1 MRLSAVIA
9 LLILLPDPGKSLAER
24 PASRARPALALP
36 GQEFPARPESK
47 PRVDGRFLIATRQVG
62 GPFFAK
68 SVVLLIQQDRQGA
81 MGLILNRP
89 SETPITEL
97 LAQQAPRTGTAPGK
111 EEAERPEKL
120 YVGGPVEANRT
131 FFLVQTAEPLPRSVE
146 ILPGV
151 YASSDSAVLEKFA
164 QREIPP
170 ERFRA
175 YVGYSGWGAGSFKQ
189 KSHGVIGF
197 SRPPSPKPFSTR
209 TRSTSGSA
217 WSRNTKG
224 FRFGSKNPSTK
235 CAHRPQRPAHLTPE
249 EGDLSLGFPFT

>member
-1 MRLSAVIA
+1 METRLKQRRRIGMRLSAVIA

-97 LAQQAPRTGTAPGK
+97 LAQQAPKTGTAPGK

-175 YVGYSGWGAGSFKQ
+175 YVGYSGWGAGQLQAEIARGDWFLAPAEPEAIFDPDPK
-189 KSHGVIGF
+189 HVWERLVAEHEGVQVRLEKPLDGMRAQA
-197 SRPPSPKPFSTR
+197 SAPRPPHS
-209 TRSTSGSA
+209 
-217 WSRNTKG
+217 
-224 FRFGSKNPSTK
+224 
-235 CAHRPQRPAHLTPE
+235 
-249 EGDLSLGFPFT
+249 